1 MGETLEAFY
10 MRNMKH
16 CTNRTTATAK
26 LRSWRR
32 ALGGL
37 ALLVGVVAGLQ
48 PASAQTTGAPQIGSI
63 LEETGKG
70 KVNQP
75 ALKQHPA
82 AEVRSA
88 QGECVREANRRG
100 YSVIDTSNFQKSRE
114 GWSIDLRARDRR
126 GRSADGTCFV
136 YTKTNEV
143 SLYGFGWDDDDWSGQ
158 DRMEF
163 VCASVDSRY
172 RECQLP
178 VDGRARVVKRLSDAS
193 CIEGKSY
200 GQRGDKVWVDEGCRA
215 RFEVTRSGGG
225 GGWGNDAQTIQ
236 CLSDDKRYKEC
247 RVGPGYTARLVR
259 ELSKNR
265 CQRDSTWGTRNGV
278 VWVTAG
284 CRGEFQRVR
293 GSGGRDGGG
302 AAGLQSQAAAAA
314 TSTCANEARRLNL
327 QVAQQNAPRAVPGG
341 YRVEMYVRT
350 GRGEMRNAVCSYS
363 FNTGRARIEATN

>member
-1 MGETLEAFY
+1 
-10 MRNMKH
+10 
-16 CTNRTTATAK
+16 
-26 LRSWRR
+26 
-32 ALGGL
+32 LGGL
-37 ALLVGVVAGLQ
+37 VLLVGAVVYLQ
-48 PASAQTTGAPQIGSI
+48 PVAAQVTGGPQIESV
-63 LEETGKG
+63 LEEAGKG

-75 ALKQHPA
+75 TLKQHPA

-88 QGECVREANRRG
+88 QSDCVREANRRG
-100 YSVIDTSNFQKSRE
+100 YSVIDTGNFQQSRE

-126 GRSADGTCFV
+126 GKAVDGTCFV

-143 SLYGFGWDDDDWSGQ
+143 SLYGFGWDDDDWNGQ

-178 VDGRARVVKRLSDAS
+178 IDGRARVVKRLSDAS

-200 GQRGDKVWVDEGCRA
+200 GQRGDRVWVDKGCRA

-225 GGWGNDAQTIQ
+225 GGGSNAGTIQ

-247 RVGPGYTARLVR
+247 RLGPGYTARLVR

-293 GSGGRDGGG
+293 GSGGHNGGN

-314 TSTCANEARRLNL
+314 TTACANEARRLNL
-327 QVAQQNAPRAVPGG
+327 KVAQQYAPRPVPGG

-350 GRGEMRNAVCSYS
+350 ARGEMRNAACSYS
-363 FNTGRARIEATN
+363 FGTGRTRIDAVD

>member
-1 MGETLEAFY
+1 
-10 MRNMKH
+10 MRTMMIH
-16 CTNRTTATAK
+16 CTDRTAATAT
-26 LRSWRR
+26 LRACRR
-32 ALGGL
+32 VLGGL
-37 ALLVGVVAGLQ
+37 VLVGAMVCLQ
-48 PASAQTTGAPQIGSI
+48 PALAQTTGGPQIGSM
-63 LEETGKG
+63 LEQSGKG

-88 QGECVREANRRG
+88 QGDCVREANRRG
-100 YSVIDTSNFQKSRE
+100 YSVIDTSNFQKSRD

-126 GRSADGTCFV
+126 GRAADGTCFV
-136 YTKTNEV
+136 YTKSNEV
-143 SLYGFGWDDDDWSGQ
+143 SLYGFGWDDDEWGSQ

-163 VCASVDSRY
+163 VCASVESRY

-178 VDGRARVVKRLSDAS
+178 GDGRARLVKRLSDAS

-200 GQRGDKVWVDEGCRA
+200 GQRGDRVWVDEGCRA
-215 RFEVTRSGGG
+215 RFEVTRTGGG
-225 GGWGNDAQTIQ
+225 GGWGNTADTIQ

-293 GSGGRDGGG
+293 GSGGRNGGS
-302 AAGLQSQAAAAA
+302 AAGLQAQAAAAA
-314 TSTCANEARRLNL
+314 TTTCANEARRLAL
-327 QVAQQNAPRAVPGG
+327 KVSQQYAPQAVPGG

-350 GRGEMRNAVCSYS
+350 ARGEMRNAVCTYS
-363 FNTGRARIEATN
+363 FNTGRARIDAMND